1 MLLFM
6 SLPRLSSFSSRF
18 VFGLQPA
25 QLLPRLEIL
34 SLHEGDWAAFNLDTS
49 HNGSVAVNFVFT
61 YLSLYLSLFRVVFFS
76 LNPCNIQVCGQWVAS

>member
-18 VFGLQPA
+18 VVGLQPA

-34 SLHEGDWAAFNLDTS
+34 SLHEGDWVAFNLDIS
-49 HNGSVAVNFVFT
+49 HHRSMAVDLV
-61 YLSLYLSLFRVVFFS
+61 FS
-76 LNPCNIQVCGQWVAS
+76 LI